1 MRKLFVQFYLL
12 LFVCFLVMAMLVGLV
27 YKVTAERAGRQS
39 MDDLMKSS
47 LYLIRSELREIP
59 PRDWNKTI
67 NKLDWNLSFKFHIEP
82 LGKRQLAPE
91 LEKKLRN
98 GEIVALDSE
107 YSFIQRIPR
116 SHYVLAVGPIPY
128 LFYLHEMRLLDLALL
143 LFIGLSLALPVFLWM
158 RPHWQDLLQLENA
171 AQRLGEG
178 HLEER
183 THFDATSSL
192 HRLGVAFNQMA
203 DNINTLIVSKKQLI
217 DGIAHELRTPLV
229 RLRYRLAMSDN
240 LSESEQTALNRDIGQ
255 LEGLIDELLTYA
267 RLDRPQV
274 ETHLEA
280 IDLPK
285 WLAERI
291 ADIQMIHP
299 EHEITLDVPHEGDFG
314 AVDLRLMERVL
325 DNLVNNALRYSE
337 KKLRVGLWFDGNN
350 ACLQVEDDGPGIPPE
365 ERERIFEPFVRLD
378 PSRDRATGGCGLG
391 LAIVCSIAQAYQG
404 TISASGSSLGEHR
417 CYSVGHAVRPI
428 RHRRSVR
435 KPNNRIPTDLL
446 IFNLFNC
453 RKA

>member
-67 NKLDWNLSFKFHIEP
+67 NKLDWNLSFEFHIEP
-82 LGKRQLAPE
+82 LGKRQLSPD

-158 RPHWQDLLQLENA
+158 RPHWQDLLKLENA

-183 THFDATSSL
+183 THFEPTSSL

-203 DNINTLIVSKKQLI
+203 DNINTLIISKKQLI

-229 RLRYRLAMSDN
+229 RLRYRLAMSEN
-240 LSESEQTALNRDIGQ
+240 LSESEQTALNRDIAQ

-274 ETHLEA
+274 ETNLEA

-291 ADIQMIHP
+291 ADFQMIHP
-299 EHEITLDVPHEGDFG
+299 DHEITLDIPHLGDFG
-314 AVDLRLMERVL
+314 AVDMRLMERVL
-325 DNLVNNALRYSE
+325 DNLVNNALRYSQ
-337 KKLRVGLWFDGNN
+337 KKLRIGLWLDGDI
-350 ACLQVEDDGPGIPPE
+350 ACLQVDDDGPGIPPE

-391 LAIVCSIAQAYQG
+391 LAIVYSIAQAYQG
-404 TISASGSSLGEHR
+404 TISANGSSLGGASMLFTWPR
-417 CYSVGHAVRPI
+417 RQADTVSVINVQ
-428 RHRRSVR
+428 SD
-435 KPNNRIPTDLL
+435 NR
-446 IFNLFNC
+446 
-453 RKA
+453 

>member
-158 RPHWQDLLQLENA
+158 RPHWQDLLRLENA

-183 THFDATSSL
+183 THFETTSSL

-240 LSESEQTALNRDIGQ
+240 LSESEQTALNRDIEQ

-274 ETHLEA
+274 ETHLKA

-299 EHEITLDVPHEGDFG
+299 EHEITLDIPHEGDFG

-337 KKLRVGLWFDGNN
+337 KRLRVGLWFDGNN

-391 LAIVCSIAQAYQG
+391 LAIVYSIAQAYQG
-404 TISASGSSLGEHR
+404 IISASGSSLGGA
-417 CYSVGHAVRPI
+417 SFLFSWP
-428 RHRRSVR
+428 RRQT
-435 KPNNRIPTDLL
+435 NTLPTIGTQADQPH
-446 IFNLFNC
+446 IH
-453 RKA
+453 

>member
-299 EHEITLDVPHEGDFG
+299 EQEITLDVPHEGDFG

-404 TISASGSSLGEHR
+404 TISASGSSLGGA
-417 CYSVGHAVRPI
+417 SLLFSWP
-428 RHRRSVR
+428 RRQTNT
-435 KPNNRIPTDLL
+435 PPT
-446 IFNLFNC
+446 IG
-453 RKA
+453 AQAEQSHTH